1 MFHCE
6 AVKIWHEYYEDFKN
20 HRLGQKLSP
29 FEKYEVVNDVLL
41 KDTPGSVDGL
51 PRIEK
56 KYVYKRGS
64 KQ

>member
-20 HRLGQKLSP
+20 YRIGETLSP
-29 FEKYEVVNDVLL
+29 FEKYEVENNVFL

-51 PRIEK
+51 SKIEEQ
-56 KYVYKRGS
+56 YLCKRGD
-64 KQ
+64 K